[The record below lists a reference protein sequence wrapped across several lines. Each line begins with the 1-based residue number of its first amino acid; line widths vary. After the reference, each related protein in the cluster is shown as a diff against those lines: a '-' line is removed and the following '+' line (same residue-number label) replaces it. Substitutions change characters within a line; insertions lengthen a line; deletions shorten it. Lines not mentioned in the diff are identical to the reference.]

1 MRFAFL
7 KPPALINYRQKG
19 RVIGENRTSLYEKVG
34 GGGEGGL
41 NPGLLYGGLKQIRKK
56 GKVDFVAEQS

>member
-34 GGGEGGL
+34 GGV